1 MAKKKNSRPIRKKRE
16 ATLYALWRSIPLVFH
31 TLPLKK
37 LLDMGYD
44 TDDEIFQKLV
54 TCRTKTEFKNMFG
67 LAWQTMV
74 DWDSNK
80 EILAMIDD
88 FNKKS
93 NVLKFKKDIDYSFTQ
108 TTIREADASRV
119 KLWKQLFEGWEEK
132 SNLGVKSDALNV
144 LAVSIRKLAEKGLDN
159 KK

>member
-93 NVLKFKKDIDYSFTQ
+93 NVLKFKKDIDYSLL
-108 TTIREADASRV
+108 
-119 KLWKQLFEGWEEK
+119 KPPLGKQMHLELNCGNSYLK
-132 SNLGVKSDALNV
+132 DGKKNLILV
-144 LAVSIRKLAEKGLDN
+144 
-159 KK
+159 

>member
-1 MAKKKNSRPIRKKRE
+1 
-16 ATLYALWRSIPLVFH
+16 
-31 TLPLKK
+31 
-37 LLDMGYD
+37 
-44 TDDEIFQKLV
+44 
-54 TCRTKTEFKNMFG
+54 MFG